1 MESYY
6 LTALRNC
13 LAHRHSRDTGRIN
26 RREARELICSIRAE
40 RNGKGRA
47 IRAKYLA

>member
-6 LTALRNC
+6 LNALRNC
-13 LAHRHSRDTGRIN
+13 LAYRHSRDTGRIN
-26 RREARELICSIRAE
+26 RREARELIRSIRAE

-47 IRAKYLA
+47 IRALYMA